1 MSTLLLFC
9 ALIVV
14 GAVCIVLLSQPDRR
28 LDEAV
33 GDALDDDPAA
43 FRNNVRV
50 VGRRGDAAVVHLGPL
65 PADYVP
71 PNAALPDRIQHD
83 LGPACALCGGD
94 HGPTPWIADDSTGR
108 RVMVHALCG
117 EAHDRHAT
125 CRDAS

>member
-43 FRNNVRV
+43 FRNNVR
-50 VGRRGDAAVVHLGPL
+50 
-65 PADYVP
+65 
-71 PNAALPDRIQHD
+71 RIQHD

-94 HGPTPWIADDSTGR
+94 HTP
-108 RVMVHALCG
+108 
-117 EAHDRHAT
+117 
-125 CRDAS
+125 ASAS